1 MCIARSSWDS
11 FNWKAYT
18 VYNLTVYK
26 TRIQPTHPNGSRSGP
41 VCHSSWGT
49 CGIPGRYPAVFVRG
63 KQMGPRRVPANFR
76 IIKNY
81 KHQPVSVR
89 VYRAVSLSLLGPACI
104 PLIGLYYIGV
114 TAMLSDVKLY

>member
-89 VYRAVSLSLLGPACI
+89 VPCSIIIPSGTRMHPAYRPI
-104 PLIGLYYIGV
+104 LYRRNCY
-114 TAMLSDVKLY
+114 VKRR